1 VGETKANGV
10 VRVVVADDHPVFR
23 AGLATAIR
31 DRAGLE
37 LVAEADNGRSALEKI
52 RRLSPDVAVLD
63 LKMPGLDGL
72 EVLRAALRE
81 HLESRIIF
89 LSGYIHGETV
99 YEAVEAGAAGYL
111 TKDSRS
117 ELICD
122 AIVAV
127 ASGEMVLGP
136 GTHDAI
142 ADEIRLR
149 TPAEPT
155 PLSEREREILAL
167 AASGKSATEIAD
179 QLFLSPAT
187 VKTHLQRVY
196 QKLSVSGR
204 AAAVAEALRRG
215 LLE

>member
-1 VGETKANGV
+1 MSGTKPNGR
-10 VRVVVADDHPVFR
+10 VRVLVADDHPVFR
-23 AGLATAIR
+23 TGLATAIR
-31 DRAGLE
+31 DRAELE
-37 LVAEADNGRSALEKI
+37 LVGEADNGKSALEQI
-52 RRLSPDVAVLD
+52 RRLAPDVAVLD

-81 HLESRIIF
+81 HLGSRIIF
-89 LSGYIHGETV
+89 LSGYVHGKTV
-99 YEAVEAGAAGYL
+99 YEAVETGASGYL

-127 ASGEMVLGP
+127 AHGEIVLGP

-149 TPAEPT
+149 TPADPT
-155 PLSEREREILAL
+155 PLSEREREILSL
-167 AASGKSATEIAD
+167 AAGGKSATEIAD
-179 QLFLSPAT
+179 KLFLSPAT

-196 QKLSVSGR
+196 QKLGVSGR
-204 AAAVAEALRRG
+204 AAAVAEAMRRG
-215 LLE
+215 LFE